1 MVLHGQNKR
10 MKTKLER
17 SIRGLILAPLA
28 PLALLLGGWWLAYFL
43 LPEAWVFLGAL
54 FGLLLGLLVDIP
66 LLKKWISRVDA
77 TGIAFW
83 TAVFL
88 FYSVGLF
95 GFFMGVP
102 IFNLALA
109 LPAGFIL
116 GGRLAAQQADEF
128 RLRVACRRTSVFTT
142 TVLAFICA
150 ASAAIALADP
160 YTEANLQG
168 MLALP
173 FDVTRGMVIGLIV
186 IGGASLLLFNWWL
199 TTASVRFTYRFLKFQ
214 A

>member
-1 MVLHGQNKR
+1 

-43 LPEAWVFLGAL
+43 LPEACIFLGAL
-54 FGLLLGLLVDIP
+54 LGLILGLVVDIP
-66 LLKKWISRVDA
+66 RLKKCIGRADFPNV
-77 TGIAFW
+77 FW
-83 TAVFL
+83 VVVFL

-102 IFNLALA
+102 VFNLALA

-116 GGRLAAQQADEF
+116 GSRLAAQQADET
-128 RLRVACRRTSVFTT
+128 RIRAASRRVSGFTT

-150 ASAAIALADP
+150 ASAIIALADP

-186 IGGASLLLFNWWL
+186 IGGALLLLVNWWL
-199 TTASVRFTYRFLKFQ
+199 ASVSVRFTYKFLKFQ
-214 A
+214 P